1 MSDRIKLINAEAK
14 ATENLA
20 RQQAELAAAQR
31 SGDAAA
37 ITAIEEKIRKTE
49 SYISKAKG
57 IKTTTAE
64 FTDLASQISL
74 SERATSELGKSFT
87 TMDKQLKSLTKIQ
100 VSLTD
105 PAEINFAHELA
116 TAGTLIAEAQRDVL
130 NAASGTKDEQKAA
143 AANLE
148 VAQGMYDQLIKD
160 NVTLLAGNS
169 HLAGIAGDFNKNLI
183 KANRELEI
191 MNGLTDDEITAYKEL
206 TKEVDEMKGRLNA
219 VANQIT
225 AALKKP
231 SLAIGL
237 LIVGVGKVV
246 GKVFEMQKAF
256 GMVGQEINGF
266 TASAGILGMGFK
278 ESQQVAEGLAENLGD
293 MGEASF
299 GTQLNTNLIANNMGI
314 SGTEAAYL
322 TSEFGKM
329 RGSTSDQ
336 AANMLKSLQATAK
349 LRGVLPSAV
358 MKDLAANGE
367 AFAKYAKGSGDNI
380 KNAAIQARQLGV
392 TFATT
397 AKIADTLLDFE
408 TSIEKELEAS
418 AMLGRDL
425 NLSRAR
431 ELFYMGKQEEAMSE
445 ILRQL
450 GDKAEWDKMDAYQK
464 DAAAAALGISVAEL
478 EKMYMNQQNIAENA
492 GTLTE
497 EFGLMKEGISAIVN
511 EWGGGFISSIG
522 KGIILMG
529 QLGTGLGSLGINM
542 GSVVKSS
549 AQVLKNLLGM
559 VAGPV
564 IGGIKAVGGGLA
576 NAFGGT
582 KLGQGLGSIKDKLMN
597 VGGSIKDKLMAG
609 VGDKASEKAGDM
621 VDSKIDSVTSP
632 EGVEGATDAVNK
644 DKSMGDKLKDLSEG
658 LKAMGDTQV
667 LRGAL
672 NLIPT
677 GIGFLL
683 LTPGLIGMWGVS
695 KFADSAG
702 KGLESLAEGLKKMG
716 DSSVMMGSLSLA
728 VASLGFL
735 LITPGLIGMA
745 GVAFLGVAAGT
756 GLIGLAAGLT
766 AMSGTFGGSLALGAA
781 AVAFTLMIPG
791 AIGMA
796 LFGAAAGMA
805 AAGLT
810 LLGPALVSFGATAGT
825 VGWLGVA
832 VILALAGAFTIFA
845 FGLSLLVPLVKA
857 IGEVLVGVI
866 TAIASG
872 ISVIIGSITNMMA
885 TLMPLMNIESAL
897 GIFAIASAFFALSTA
912 LVAFAGAGMLA
923 VPAMTAVGLFA
934 AVGGADL
941 LAAGGG
947 GGDNKD
953 DLIIQKLDELK
964 AAYITN
970 KDVYI
975 DGAKVTAAIGKG
987 ASKNPI
993 SS

>member
-1 MSDRIKLINAEAK
+1 MSDKVKLINAEAK

-20 RQQAELAAAQR
+20 RQQADLAAAQQR
-31 SGDAAA
+31 GDADA
-37 ITAIEEKIRKTE
+37 IADLQEKISKTE
-49 SYISKAKG
+49 AYINKAKG
-57 IKTTTAE
+57 IKTTVSD
-64 FTDLASQISL
+64 FSDLASQISI
-74 SERATSELGKSFT
+74 SERATTALGKSFT
-87 TMDKQLKSLTKIQ
+87 SMDKQLKSLTKIQ

-105 PAEINFAHELA
+105 PADITFAAEFAKKGLA
-116 TAGTLIAEAQRDVL
+116 VAEAQRDVL
-130 NAASGTKDEQKAA
+130 AAASGTKEEQQAA
-143 AANLE
+143 AANL
-148 VAQGMYDQLIKD
+148 QSQTDSYQQHIKD
-160 NVTLLAGNS
+160 NATIIAGNS
-169 HLAGIAGDFNKNLI
+169 QLSSIVGDFNKNLVA
-183 KANRELEI
+183 ANRELEV
-191 MNGLTDDEITAYKEL
+191 MHGLTDAEVEAYKEL
-206 TKEVDEMKGRLNA
+206 NKEAAEMKGRLNA
-219 VANQIT
+219 ISNQIT

-246 GKVFEMQKAF
+246 GKMFEMQKAF
-256 GMVGQEINGF
+256 GMVGQGINGF
-266 TASAGILGMGFK
+266 TASAGVLGMVFK
-278 ESQQVAEGLAENLGD
+278 ESQSSAEGLVDNLGD
-293 MGEASF
+293 MNEASF

-418 AMLGRDL
+418 AMLGKDL

-450 GDKAEWDKMDAYQK
+450 GDKAEWDRMDVYQK

-492 GTLTE
+492 GTITE
-497 EFGLMKEGISAIVN
+497 DFNAIKESVSAIVN
-511 EWGGGFISSIG
+511 EWGGGFISALG
-522 KGIILMG
+522 KGVILMG
-529 QLGTGLGSLGINM
+529 QLGTGMSSIGTAMKTLNSFSGGLLMKMWGWVTASASWLANL
-542 GSVVKSS
+542 VK
-549 AQVLKNLLGM
+549 
-559 VAGPV
+559 AGAMKV
-564 IGGIKAVGGGLA
+564 WEFVTGKGGGATDTVL
-576 NAFGGT
+576 
-582 KLGQGLGSIKDKLMN
+582 
-597 VGGSIKDKLMAG
+597 
-609 VGDKASEKAGDM
+609 DKAKESITDKVQDKVSDKAEDL
-621 VDSKIDSVTSP
+621 VDNKIDSVTSP

-644 DKSMGDKLKDLSEG
+644 DKSMGDKLKDLSKG
-658 LKAMGDTQV
+658 LKAMGDNKV

-677 GIGFLL
+677 GLGFLL

-695 KFADSAG
+695 KFADGAG
-702 KGLESLAEGLKKMG
+702 KGLGELAKGLKKMG
-716 DSSVMMGSLSLA
+716 DGSVMMGSLALA
-728 VASLGFL
+728 VSSLGFI
-735 LITPGLIGMA
+735 LIIPGIIGMA
-745 GVAFLGVAAGT
+745 LLSVFAAPAG
-756 GLIGLAAGLT
+756 IGLGLLAKGLNKMAPT
-766 AMSGTFGGSLALGAA
+766 IPGSIALGAA
-781 AVAFTLMIPG
+781 AIAFTLMIPG

-810 LLGPALVSFGATAGT
+810 VLGPALASFGATAGT

>member
-1 MSDRIKLINAEAK
+1 MAGEKIKLINAEAK

-20 RQQAELAAAQR
+20 KQQAELAAAQKR
-31 SGDAAA
+31 GDADAIAA
-37 ITAIEEKIRKTE
+37 LEEKIRKTE

-57 IKTTTAE
+57 IKATTSE

-74 SERATSELGKSFT
+74 SERATTELGKSFNA
-87 TMDKQLKSLTKIQ
+87 MDKQLKSLTKIQ

-105 PAEINFAHELA
+105 PAEINFANELA
-116 TAGTLIAEAQRDVL
+116 AAGTLIAEAQRDVL
-130 NAASGTKDEQKAA
+130 NAASGTKEEQLAA
-143 AANLE
+143 KANLD
-148 VAQGMYDQLIKD
+148 AATGMYDELIKQ
-160 NVTLLAGNS
+160 NTTLLAGNS
-169 HLAGIAGDFNKNLI
+169 HLAGIAGDFNKHLKVATN
-183 KANRELEI
+183 ELKI
-191 MNGLTDDEITAYKEL
+191 MNGLTDDEIAAYKKL
-206 TKEVDEMKGRLNA
+206 TQEADEMKGRLNA
-219 VANQIT
+219 VATQIT

-299 GTQLNTNLIANNMGI
+299 RTQLNTNLIANNMGI

-322 TSEFGKM
+322 TSQFGKM

-367 AFAKYAKGSGDNI
+367 AFATYAKGSGDNI

-397 AKIADTLLDFE
+397 AKMADSLLDFE

-431 ELFYMGKQEEAMSE
+431 ELMYAGKMEDAQSE
-445 ILRQL
+445 ILKQL
-450 GDKAEWDKMDAYQK
+450 GGIDEFNKMDPYQRK
-464 DAAAAALGISVAEL
+464 AAADALGISVAEL
-478 EKMYMNQQNIAENA
+478 EKMMMNQENITENA

-497 EFGLMKEGISAIVN
+497 KFGTLKEFISGAVN
-511 EWGGGFISSIG
+511 EFGGGFIGAIG
-522 KGIILMG
+522 KAVILMG
-529 QLGTGLGSLGINM
+529 QLG
-542 GSVVKSS
+542 
-549 AQVLKNLLGM
+549 
-559 VAGPV
+559 
-564 IGGIKAVGGGLA
+564 GGIKAFDGM
-576 NAFGGT
+576 FGGVVS
-582 KLGQGLGSIKDKLMN
+582 KVWDMVKGLVVAGAQKVWGMVTGGKSPASDVLDSAKDK
-597 VGGSIKDKLMAG
+597 VVDKVQDSISDK
-609 VGDKASEKAGDM
+609 VQDKASEKAEDF

-632 EGVEGATDAVNK
+632 EGIEEATQAINE
-644 DKSMGDKLKDLSEG
+644 DKSMGDKLKDLSKG
-658 LKAMGDTQV
+658 LKAMGDTKV
-667 LRGAL
+667 LKGAL

-702 KGLESLAEGLKKMG
+702 KGLGELAKGLKKMG
-716 DSSVMMGSLSLA
+716 DGSVMMGSLALA
-728 VASLGFL
+728 VASLGFI
-735 LITPGLIGMA
+735 LIIPGIIGMA
-745 GVAFLGVAAGT
+745 LLSVFAAPAGIGLGLLAKGLDKMAPTIPGSIALGVAA
-756 GLIGLAAGLT
+756 I
-766 AMSGTFGGSLALGAA
+766 
-781 AVAFTLMIPG
+781 AFTLMIPG

-796 LFGAAAGMA
+796 LFAAAAIPA
-805 AAGLT
+805 AAGLN
-810 LLGPALVSFGATAGT
+810 LLGPALVGFGSTAGT

-832 VILALAGAFTIFA
+832 VILALAAAFTIFA

-872 ISVIIGSITNMMA
+872 ISVIVGSITNMMA
-885 TLMPLMNIESAL
+885 SLLPLMNIEA
-897 GIFAIASAFFALSTA
+897 AIGVLAMAGAFTA
-912 LVAFAGAGMLA
+912 LAYSLAMVAAMGTAAIPVLLVAGAVGA
-923 VPAMTAVGLFA
+923 VAGSLF
-934 AVGGADL
+934 
-941 LAAGGG
+941 GGG
-947 GGDNKD
+947 GEGGGESKD

-964 AAYITN
+964 AAYLSN
-970 KDVYI
+970 KDVYM
-975 DGAKVTAAIGKG
+975 DGAKVTAAVGRG
-987 ASKNPI
+987 AAKNPI
-993 SS
+993 TS

>member
-1 MSDRIKLINAEAK
+1 MSDKVKLINAEAK

-20 RQQAELAAAQR
+20 RQQADLAAAQQR
-31 SGDAAA
+31 GDADA
-37 ITAIEEKIRKTE
+37 IADLQEKISKTE
-49 SYISKAKG
+49 AYINKAKG
-57 IKTTTAE
+57 IKTTVSD
-64 FTDLASQISL
+64 FSDLASQISI
-74 SERATSELGKSFT
+74 SERATTALGKSFT
-87 TMDKQLKSLTKIQ
+87 SMDKQLKSLTKIQ

-105 PAEINFAHELA
+105 PADITFAAEFAKKGLA
-116 TAGTLIAEAQRDVL
+116 VAEAQRDVL
-130 NAASGTKDEQKAA
+130 AAASGTKEEQQAA
-143 AANLE
+143 AANL
-148 VAQGMYDQLIKD
+148 QSQTDSYQQHIKD
-160 NVTLLAGNS
+160 NATIIAGNS
-169 HLAGIAGDFNKNLI
+169 QLSSIVGDFNKNLVA
-183 KANRELEI
+183 ANRELEV
-191 MNGLTDDEITAYKEL
+191 MHGLTDAEVEAYKEL
-206 TKEVDEMKGRLNA
+206 NKEAAEMKGRLNA
-219 VANQIT
+219 ISNQIT

-246 GKVFEMQKAF
+246 GKMFEMQKAF
-256 GMVGQEINGF
+256 GMVGQGINGF
-266 TASAGILGMGFK
+266 TASAGVLGMVFK
-278 ESQQVAEGLAENLGD
+278 ESQSSAEGLVDNLGD
-293 MGEASF
+293 MNEASF

-418 AMLGRDL
+418 AMLGKDL

-450 GDKAEWDKMDAYQK
+450 GDKAEWDRMDVYQK

-492 GTLTE
+492 GTITE
-497 EFGLMKEGISAIVN
+497 DFNAIKESVSAIVN
-511 EWGGGFISSIG
+511 EWGGGFISALG
-522 KGIILMG
+522 KGVILMG
-529 QLGTGLGSLGINM
+529 QLGTGMSSIGTAMKTLNSFSGGLLMKMWGWVTASASWLANL
-542 GSVVKSS
+542 VK
-549 AQVLKNLLGM
+549 
-559 VAGPV
+559 AGAMKV
-564 IGGIKAVGGGLA
+564 WEFVTGKGGGATDTVL
-576 NAFGGT
+576 
-582 KLGQGLGSIKDKLMN
+582 
-597 VGGSIKDKLMAG
+597 
-609 VGDKASEKAGDM
+609 DKAKDSITDKVQDKVSDKAEDL
-621 VDSKIDSVTSP
+621 VDNKIDSVTSP

-644 DKSMGDKLKDLSEG
+644 DKSMGDKLKDLSKG
-658 LKAMGDTQV
+658 LKAMGDTKV
-667 LRGAL
+667 LKGAL

-702 KGLESLAEGLKKMG
+702 KGLGELAKGLKKMG
-716 DSSVMMGSLSLA
+716 DGSVMMGSLALA
-728 VASLGFL
+728 VASLGFI
-735 LITPGLIGMA
+735 LIIPGIIGMA
-745 GVAFLGVAAGT
+745 LLSVFAAPAG
-756 GLIGLAAGLT
+756 IGLGLLAKGLDKMAPT
-766 AMSGTFGGSLALGAA
+766 IPGSIAVGAA
-781 AVAFTLMIPG
+781 AIAFTLMIPG

-796 LFGAAAGMA
+796 LFAAAAIPTA
-805 AAGLT
+805 AALN
-810 LLGPALVSFGATAGT
+810 LLGPALVGFGSTAGT

-832 VILALAGAFTIFA
+832 VILALAAAFTIFA

-872 ISVIIGSITNMMA
+872 ISVIVGSITNMMA
-885 TLMPLMNIESAL
+885 ALLPLMNIE
-897 GIFAIASAFFALSTA
+897 
-912 LVAFAGAGMLA
+912 
-923 VPAMTAVGLFA
+923 A
-934 AVGGADL
+934 AVGVLAMAGAFTALAYSLAMVAAMGTAAIPVL
-941 LAAGGG
+941 LVAGAVGAVAGSLFGGDSAGGG
-947 GGDNKD
+947 ESKD

-964 AAYITN
+964 AAYLSN
-970 KDVYI
+970 KDVYM
-975 DGAKVTAAIGKG
+975 DGAKVTAAVGRG
-987 ASKNPI
+987 AAKNPI
-993 SS
+993 TS

>member
-1 MSDRIKLINAEAK
+1 
-14 ATENLA
+14 
-20 RQQAELAAAQR
+20 
-31 SGDAAA
+31 
-37 ITAIEEKIRKTE
+37 
-49 SYISKAKG
+49 
-57 IKTTTAE
+57 
-64 FTDLASQISL
+64 
-74 SERATSELGKSFT
+74 
-87 TMDKQLKSLTKIQ
+87 
-100 VSLTD
+100 
-105 PAEINFAHELA
+105 
-116 TAGTLIAEAQRDVL
+116 
-130 NAASGTKDEQKAA
+130 
-143 AANLE
+143 
-148 VAQGMYDQLIKD
+148 
-160 NVTLLAGNS
+160 
-169 HLAGIAGDFNKNLI
+169 
-183 KANRELEI
+183 
-191 MNGLTDDEITAYKEL
+191 
-206 TKEVDEMKGRLNA
+206 
-219 VANQIT
+219 
-225 AALKKP
+225 
-231 SLAIGL
+231 
-237 LIVGVGKVV
+237 
-246 GKVFEMQKAF
+246 
-256 GMVGQEINGF
+256 MV
-266 TASAGILGMGFK
+266 FK
-278 ESQQVAEGLAENLGD
+278 ESQSSAEGLVDNLGD
-293 MGEASF
+293 MNEASF

-418 AMLGRDL
+418 AMLGKDL

-450 GDKAEWDKMDAYQK
+450 GDKAEWDRMDVYQK

-492 GTLTE
+492 GTITE
-497 EFGLMKEGISAIVN
+497 DFNAIKESVSAIVN
-511 EWGGGFISSIG
+511 EWGGGFISALG
-522 KGIILMG
+522 KGVILMG
-529 QLGTGLGSLGINM
+529 QLGTGMSSIGTAMKTLNSFSGGLLMKMWGWVTASASWLANL
-542 GSVVKSS
+542 VK
-549 AQVLKNLLGM
+549 
-559 VAGPV
+559 AGAMKV
-564 IGGIKAVGGGLA
+564 WEFVTGKGGGATDTVL
-576 NAFGGT
+576 
-582 KLGQGLGSIKDKLMN
+582 
-597 VGGSIKDKLMAG
+597 
-609 VGDKASEKAGDM
+609 DKAKDSITDKVQDKVSDKAEDL
-621 VDSKIDSVTSP
+621 VDNKIDSVTSP

-644 DKSMGDKLKDLSEG
+644 DKSMGDKLKDLSKG
-658 LKAMGDTQV
+658 LKAMGDNKV

-677 GIGFLL
+677 GLGFLL

-695 KFADSAG
+695 KFADGAG
-702 KGLESLAEGLKKMG
+702 KGLGELAKGLKKMG
-716 DSSVMMGSLSLA
+716 DGSVMMGSLALA
-728 VASLGFL
+728 VSSLGFI
-735 LITPGLIGMA
+735 LIIPGIIGMA
-745 GVAFLGVAAGT
+745 LLSVFAAPAG
-756 GLIGLAAGLT
+756 IGLGLLAKGLNKMAPT
-766 AMSGTFGGSLALGAA
+766 IPGSIALGAA
-781 AVAFTLMIPG
+781 AIAFTLMIPG

-810 LLGPALVSFGATAGT
+810 VLGPALVSFGATAGT

>member
-1 MSDRIKLINAEAK
+1 MSDKVKLINAEAK

-20 RQQAELAAAQR
+20 RQQADLAAAQQR
-31 SGDAAA
+31 GDADA
-37 ITAIEEKIRKTE
+37 IADLQEKISKTE
-49 SYISKAKG
+49 AYINKAKG
-57 IKTTTAE
+57 IKTTVSD
-64 FTDLASQISL
+64 FSDLASQISI
-74 SERATSELGKSFT
+74 SERATTALGKSFT
-87 TMDKQLKSLTKIQ
+87 SMDKQLKSLTKIQ

-105 PAEINFAHELA
+105 PADITFAAEFAKKGLA
-116 TAGTLIAEAQRDVL
+116 VAEAQRDVL
-130 NAASGTKDEQKAA
+130 AAASGTKEEQQAA
-143 AANLE
+143 AANL
-148 VAQGMYDQLIKD
+148 QSQTDSYQQHIKD
-160 NVTLLAGNS
+160 NATIIAGNS
-169 HLAGIAGDFNKNLI
+169 QLSSIVGDFNKNLVA
-183 KANRELEI
+183 ANRELEV
-191 MNGLTDDEITAYKEL
+191 MHGLTDAEVEAYKEL
-206 TKEVDEMKGRLNA
+206 NKEAAEMKGRLNA
-219 VANQIT
+219 ISNQIT

-246 GKVFEMQKAF
+246 GKMFEMQKAF
-256 GMVGQEINGF
+256 GMVGQGINGF
-266 TASAGILGMGFK
+266 TASAGALGMVFK
-278 ESQQVAEGLAENLGD
+278 ESQSSAEGLVDNLGD
-293 MGEASF
+293 MNEASF

-418 AMLGRDL
+418 AMLGKDL

-450 GDKAEWDKMDAYQK
+450 GDKAEWDRMDVYQK

-492 GTLTE
+492 GTITE
-497 EFGLMKEGISAIVN
+497 DFNAIKESVSAIVN
-511 EWGGGFISSIG
+511 EWGGGFISALG
-522 KGIILMG
+522 KGVILMG
-529 QLGTGLGSLGINM
+529 QLGTGMSSIGTAMKTLNSFSGGLLMKMWGWVTASASWLANL
-542 GSVVKSS
+542 VK
-549 AQVLKNLLGM
+549 
-559 VAGPV
+559 AGAMKV
-564 IGGIKAVGGGLA
+564 WEFVTGKGGGATDTVL
-576 NAFGGT
+576 
-582 KLGQGLGSIKDKLMN
+582 
-597 VGGSIKDKLMAG
+597 
-609 VGDKASEKAGDM
+609 DKAKDSITDKVQDKVSDKAEDL
-621 VDSKIDSVTSP
+621 VDNKIDSVTSP

-644 DKSMGDKLKDLSEG
+644 DKSMGDKLKDLSKG
-658 LKAMGDTQV
+658 LKAMGDNKV

-677 GIGFLL
+677 GLGFLL

-695 KFADSAG
+695 KFADGAG
-702 KGLESLAEGLKKMG
+702 KGLGELAKGLKKMG
-716 DSSVMMGSLSLA
+716 DGSVMMGSLALA
-728 VASLGFL
+728 VSSLGFI
-735 LITPGLIGMA
+735 LIIPGIIGMA
-745 GVAFLGVAAGT
+745 LLSVFAAPAG
-756 GLIGLAAGLT
+756 IGLGLLAKGLNKMAPT
-766 AMSGTFGGSLALGAA
+766 IPGSIALGAA
-781 AVAFTLMIPG
+781 AIAFTLMIPG

-810 LLGPALVSFGATAGT
+810 VLGPALVSFGATAGT

-897 GIFAIASAFFALSTA
+897 GIFAIASAFFA
-912 LVAFAGAGMLA
+912 
-923 VPAMTAVGLFA
+923 
-934 AVGGADL
+934 
-941 LAAGGG
+941 
-947 GGDNKD
+947 
-953 DLIIQKLDELK
+953 
-964 AAYITN
+964 
-970 KDVYI
+970 
-975 DGAKVTAAIGKG
+975 
-987 ASKNPI
+987 
-993 SS
+993 

>member
-1 MSDRIKLINAEAK
+1 MSDKVKLINAEAK

-20 RQQAELAAAQR
+20 RQQADLAAAQQR
-31 SGDAAA
+31 GDADA
-37 ITAIEEKIRKTE
+37 IADLQEKISKTE
-49 SYISKAKG
+49 AYINKAKG
-57 IKTTTAE
+57 IKTTVSD
-64 FTDLASQISL
+64 FSDLASQISI
-74 SERATSELGKSFT
+74 SERATTALGKSFT
-87 TMDKQLKSLTKIQ
+87 SMDKQLKSLTKIQ

-105 PAEINFAHELA
+105 PADITFAAEFAKKGLA
-116 TAGTLIAEAQRDVL
+116 VAEAQRDVL
-130 NAASGTKDEQKAA
+130 AAASGTKEEQQAA
-143 AANLE
+143 AANL
-148 VAQGMYDQLIKD
+148 QSQTDSYQQHIKD
-160 NVTLLAGNS
+160 NATIIAGNS
-169 HLAGIAGDFNKNLI
+169 QLSSIVGDFNKNLVA
-183 KANRELEI
+183 ANRELEV
-191 MNGLTDDEITAYKEL
+191 MHGLTDAEVEAYKEL
-206 TKEVDEMKGRLNA
+206 NKEAAEMKGRLNA
-219 VANQIT
+219 ISNQIT

-246 GKVFEMQKAF
+246 GKMFEMQKAF
-256 GMVGQEINGF
+256 GMVGQGINGF
-266 TASAGILGMGFK
+266 TASAGVLGMVFK
-278 ESQQVAEGLAENLGD
+278 ESQSSAEGLVDNLGD
-293 MGEASF
+293 MNEASF

-418 AMLGRDL
+418 AMLGKDL

-450 GDKAEWDKMDAYQK
+450 GDKAEWDRMDVYQK

-492 GTLTE
+492 GTITE
-497 EFGLMKEGISAIVN
+497 DFNAIKESVSAIVN
-511 EWGGGFISSIG
+511 EWGGGFISALG
-522 KGIILMG
+522 KGVILMG
-529 QLGTGLGSLGINM
+529 QLGTGMSSIGTAMKTLNSFSGGLLMKMWGWVTASASWLANL
-542 GSVVKSS
+542 VK
-549 AQVLKNLLGM
+549 
-559 VAGPV
+559 AGAMKV
-564 IGGIKAVGGGLA
+564 WEFVTGKGGGATDTVL
-576 NAFGGT
+576 
-582 KLGQGLGSIKDKLMN
+582 
-597 VGGSIKDKLMAG
+597 
-609 VGDKASEKAGDM
+609 DKAKDSITDKVQDKVSDKAEDL
-621 VDSKIDSVTSP
+621 VDNKIDSVTSP

-644 DKSMGDKLKDLSEG
+644 DKSMGDKLKDLSKG
-658 LKAMGDTQV
+658 LKAMGDNKV

-677 GIGFLL
+677 GLGFLL

-695 KFADSAG
+695 KFADGAG
-702 KGLESLAEGLKKMG
+702 KGLGELAKGLKKMG
-716 DSSVMMGSLSLA
+716 DGSVMMGSLALA
-728 VASLGFL
+728 VSSLGFI
-735 LITPGLIGMA
+735 LIIPGIIGMA
-745 GVAFLGVAAGT
+745 LLSVFAAPAG
-756 GLIGLAAGLT
+756 IGLGLLAKGLNKMAPT
-766 AMSGTFGGSLALGAA
+766 IPGSIALGAA
-781 AVAFTLMIPG
+781 AIAFTLMIPG

-810 LLGPALVSFGATAGT
+810 VLGPALASFGATAGT

>member
-1 MSDRIKLINAEAK
+1 MSDKVKLINAEAK

-87 TMDKQLKSLTKIQ
+87 AMDKQLKSLTKIQ

-148 VAQGMYDQLIKD
+148 SAQGMYDQLIKD

-191 MNGLTDDEITAYKEL
+191 MNGLTDDEIAAYKEL
-206 TKEVDEMKGRLNA
+206 TKEVDAMKGRLNA

-336 AANMLKSLQATAK
+336 AANMLQSLKATAK

-418 AMLGRDL
+418 AMLGKDL

-450 GDKAEWDKMDAYQK
+450 GDKAEWDRMDVYQK

-609 VGDKASEKAGDM
+609 VGDKASKKAGDM
-621 VDSKIDSVTSP
+621 VDSKSVTSP
-632 EGVEGATDAVNK
+632 SGVEGATDAVNK
-644 DKSMGDKLKDLSEG
+644 DKSMGDKLKDLSKG
-658 LKAMGDTQV
+658 LKAMGDNKV

-677 GIGFLL
+677 GLGFLL

-695 KFADSAG
+695 KFADGAG
-702 KGLESLAEGLKKMG
+702 KGLGELAKGLKKMG
-716 DSSVMMGSLSLA
+716 DGSVMMGSLALVVS
-728 VASLGFL
+728 SLGFI
-735 LITPGLIGMA
+735 LIIPGIIGMA
-745 GVAFLGVAAGT
+745 LLSVFAAPAG
-756 GLIGLAAGLT
+756 IGLGLLAKGLNQMAPT
-766 AMSGTFGGSLALGAA
+766 IPGSIALGAA
-781 AVAFTLMIPG
+781 AIAFTLMIPG

-810 LLGPALVSFGATAGT
+810 VLGPALVSFGATAGT

-832 VILALAGAFTIFA
+832 VILALSAAFIGFA
-845 FGLSLLVPLVKA
+845 FGLSLIVPLVKA
-857 IGEVLVGVI
+857 IGEVIVGVI

-872 ISVIIGSITNMMA
+872 ISVIVGSITNMMA
-885 TLMPLMNIESAL
+885 ALLPLMNIEAAIGVLAMAGAFSAL
-897 GIFAIASAFFALSTA
+897 ALSLAMVAMMGTA
-912 LVAFAGAGMLA
+912 AIPVLLVAG
-923 VPAMTAVGLFA
+923 AVGAVAGSLF
-934 AVGGADL
+934 GGE
-941 LAAGGG
+941 GGG
-947 GGDNKD
+947 GGKESKD

-964 AAYITN
+964 AAYMSN

-975 DGAKVTAAIGKG
+975 DGAKVTAAVGKG

>member
-1 MSDRIKLINAEAK
+1 MAGEKIKLINAEAK
-14 ATENLA
+14 AVENLA
-20 RQQAELAAAQR
+20 KQQADLADAQQR
-31 SGDAAA
+31 GDADA
-37 ITAIEEKIRKTE
+37 IADLQEKISKTE
-49 SYISKAKG
+49 AYINKAKG
-57 IKTTTAE
+57 IKTTVSD
-64 FTDLASQISL
+64 FSDLASQISI
-74 SERATSELGKSFT
+74 SERATTALGKSFT
-87 TMDKQLKSLTKIQ
+87 SMDKQLKSLSKVQI
-100 VSLTD
+100 SLTD
-105 PAEINFAHELA
+105 PADIEFAAEFAKRGLA
-116 TAGTLIAEAQRDVL
+116 VAEAQRDVL
-130 NAASGTKDEQKAA
+130 AAASGTKEEQQAA
-143 AANLE
+143 AANL
-148 VAQGMYDQLIKD
+148 QSQTDSYQQHIKD
-160 NVTLLAGNS
+160 NATIIAGNS
-169 HLAGIAGDFNKNLI
+169 QLSSIVGDFNKNLVA
-183 KANRELEI
+183 ANRELEV
-191 MNGLTDDEITAYKEL
+191 MHGLTDDEVEAYKEL
-206 TKEVDEMKGRLNA
+206 NKEAAEMKGRLNA
-219 VANQIT
+219 IANQIT
-225 AALKKP
+225 TALKKP

-246 GKVFEMQKAF
+246 GKMFEMQKAF
-256 GMVGQEINGF
+256 GMVGQGINGF
-266 TASAGILGMGFK
+266 TASAGVLGMVFK
-278 ESQQVAEGLAENLGD
+278 ESQSSAEGLVDNLGD
-293 MGEASF
+293 MNEASF

-408 TSIEKELEAS
+408 SSIEKELEAS
-418 AMLGRDL
+418 AMLGKDL

-497 EFGLMKEGISAIVN
+497 EFSTMKEGISAIVN
-511 EWGGGFISSIG
+511 EFGGGFIGAIG

-529 QLGTGLGSLGINM
+529 QLGSGMNSIGTLMTTLNSMSGGMLMKMWGWVTASAAWLG
-542 GSVVKSS
+542 
-549 AQVLKNLLGM
+549 NL
-559 VAGPV
+559 
-564 IGGIKAVGGGLA
+564 IKAGAMKIWEMVGGGGA
-576 NAFGGT
+576 AAAGGVIEQAET
-582 KLGQGLGSIKDKLMN
+582 SIADK
-597 VGGSIKDKLMAG
+597 VQE
-609 VGDKASEKAGDM
+609 KASEKAESF
-621 VDSKIDSVTSP
+621 VDDKIDSVTSP
-632 EGVEGATDAVNK
+632 EGIEEATESVNA
-644 DKSMGDKLKDLSEG
+644 DKSMGDKLKDLSKG
-658 LKAMGDTQV
+658 LKAMGDTKV
-667 LRGAL
+667 LKGAL

-702 KGLESLAEGLKKMG
+702 KGLGELAKGLKKMG
-716 DSSVMMGSLSLA
+716 DGSVMMGSLALA
-728 VASLGFL
+728 VASLGFI
-735 LITPGLIGMA
+735 LIIPGIIGMA
-745 GVAFLGVAAGT
+745 LLSVFASPAGNALGDLAK
-756 GLIGLAAGLT
+756 GLIKMAPTMPGV
-766 AMSGTFGGSLALGAA
+766 LALGATA
-781 AVAFTLMIPG
+781 IAFILMIPG

-796 LFGAAAGMA
+796 LFGAAAGTA
-805 AAGLT
+805 AAGLNV
-810 LLGPALVSFGATAGT
+810 LGPALVSFGATAGT

-941 LAAGGG
+941 LGGG
-947 GGDNKD
+947 GGQGDNKD

-964 AAYITN
+964 TAYLSN
-970 KDVYI
+970 KDVYM
-975 DGAKVTAAIGKG
+975 DGAKVTAAVGRG
-987 ASKNPI
+987 AAKNPI
-993 SS
+993 TS